1 MVWRPPN
8 RIRRRPG
15 VERRRADANSRAA
28 DAVCLLVG
36 EGRQKTAALQ
46 EIVRAPAR
54 KATDAGNRARGRPDR
69 TYAREIDR
77 APRVRA
83 RGEEERRRWAY
94 LELRLAAPLLQST
107 GRPPLPRRQPCIA
120 RRCLPL
126 PLPPSAPPSTLP
138 PSAPSAVSSPPA
150 VRSRQLLLRLAV
162 RPCRG
167 ACRALPPRRPPLHL
181 RLTAPPSGS
190 SAWYVPRLHS
200 APCLSALLVCCLLCL
215 SSVGPFFKSRAPLL
229 SALAV
234 LLL

>member
-1 MVWRPPN
+1 MGNRP
-8 RIRRRPG
+8 RIRPNSLFAW
-15 VERRRADANSRAA
+15 EIYRASH
-28 DAVCLLVG
+28 L
-36 EGRQKTAALQ
+36 
-46 EIVRAPAR
+46 
-54 KATDAGNRARGRPDR
+54 
-69 TYAREIDR
+69 
-77 APRVRA
+77 PRVWA

-120 RRCLPL
+120 RHCLPL
-126 PLPPSAPPSTLP
+126 PLPPSTPPSTLP

-167 ACRALPPRRPPLHL
+167 ACWTLPPSRPPLHL

-190 SAWYVPRLHS
+190 FAWYVPRLHS

-215 SSVGPFFKSRAPLL
+215 SSVGPFSKSRAPLL